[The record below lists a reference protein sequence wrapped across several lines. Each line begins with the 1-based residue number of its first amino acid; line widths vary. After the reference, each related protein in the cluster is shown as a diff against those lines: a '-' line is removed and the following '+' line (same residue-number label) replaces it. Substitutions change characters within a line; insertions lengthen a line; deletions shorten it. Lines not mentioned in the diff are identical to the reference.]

1 MARRKKRQR
10 RQKRNAARL
19 QERTAQR
26 KAARAQER
34 AARRKLPTA
43 PQSQSPIQAPLPA
56 PARAD
61 WAGPHGDIGTY
72 IGEES
77 DKTLEAYEKQP
88 NLVREHANHEED
100 TAHGGYAHRQLL
112 ELVQNSADALSLAG
126 GGRIVIQLTEAHL
139 YCADDGSPIDKD
151 GVRALMFSH
160 LSSKRGTSEIG
171 RFGLGFKSVLGVT
184 DTPEFFSRSGSF
196 RFDRTRAADAIRP
209 LVPDAER
216 YPVLRLPEAI
226 DPWPEM
232 EADPIRRE
240 LMDWA
245 VNIVRLPLKP
255 GAHADL
261 DEQISK
267 FQPEF
272 LLFVEHVQHLEL
284 QTGEREK
291 DKDDTRIIKLNHQNG
306 MYLLHDGQRKTRW
319 MIFKRTHTLSPDARS
334 DRQTLDDADQ
344 VPITWA
350 APLDSLSLP
359 GHFWAF
365 FPTQT
370 ASLLAGIL
378 NAPWKTNEDR
388 QNLLPGVR
396 NEELIDAAAAMVAEK
411 LPRLST
417 QEDPARHLDALPRRQ
432 ERGDSVHSGR
442 LREQLFAALA
452 GRAVVPDQ
460 NGKLRKVRE
469 ISYPPRELTPG
480 GQIDLA
486 PFERWAAY
494 DKRPSGWLH
503 HSAITTRRL
512 ATLDRLFSPQPGPYQ
527 PSVPRVTIAEWLA
540 ALVKNVNTP
549 HDSIQASMAAIQTAA
564 LIPSNIRE
572 SQQLGNIVRTAAGG
586 WRAANPESVYLG
598 GGIASNKN
606 SLVHP
611 RLEADPE
618 TLEALR
624 ELGIRSASPESVF
637 RDHARKLLNEDY
649 NLHHRLEDVGIAING
664 GVDIDADWRKFW
676 ELARDVEQSAAVKI
690 IQEHD
695 DQRTYLRVRTLAGSW
710 QPLSH
715 TLLPGPIVP
724 ADGSRD
730 TDIALD
736 MEFHHAERALLA
748 VLGAVDEPHIMDGK
762 ALDIYPNFLR
772 DYRDLYLIDLPQNPW
787 PEKLNFD
794 LVETSGPL
802 TVLELLSE
810 EGKAHYTEALLN
822 LPTTY
827 NDWLMRHDTRRN
839 EYPVVSFKSP
849 VLVELYVHGRI
860 RTANGIR
867 ELSAGLG
874 TMPSDWPLANH
885 TGFGERTNSDPDV
898 LRWLLD
904 HPQAKLICQAFD
916 IQAPSD
922 AVIDPIGE
930 DDPVPLLDVWP
941 GLAPRLSA
949 QQQSLRLIRCDWMAG
964 PAGVPLGTDCIVRDG
979 TVYLERKEDD
989 ERAELQAV
997 LRELGLENVSVE
1009 AILQDRPPSEIAQ
1022 ARADVRRQP
1031 TDAARLLAAVGEAA
1045 LRARLPKSLLAILD
1059 PLTGIQVAEA
1069 AIATYHTGA
1078 LRKYRHALNHL
1089 DPPQQWAGGLRA
1101 VEFVQSLGFG
1111 AEWAGERNRR
1121 RDPYVEVEGP
1131 YSLPPLHDYQQTVV
1145 KKLRHMLRPDGA
1157 GSARRG
1163 MISMPTGSGKTR
1175 VAVQAIVEA
1184 MREDSYNGGVLW
1196 VADRDELCEQA
1207 VESWRQVWSSI
1218 GVEAAPLRI
1227 SRLWAG
1233 QPQPLPTSD
1242 RHVIVAT
1249 VQTLYAKIARQPS
1262 AYQFLADF
1270 ELIVFDEAHRSVAP
1284 TYTSVMQDLGLTR
1297 WQRDTEPCLLGLTAT
1312 PYRGHDEAETARLVR
1327 RYNSN
1332 RLAAGAFASDDPEDV
1347 IRELQDMRV
1356 LAQAD
1361 HDTIEGGRISLYP
1374 DELRQVKQAP
1384 WLPRSAEERIGQ
1396 DAGRTQ
1402 RIIAAYKEHILS
1414 VDPNWPTLIFATS
1427 VEHAQTVSALLNRIG
1442 VRARAVSGETDPSS
1456 RRSIVEAFRAGE
1468 IQALVNYAVF
1478 REGFDAPKTRA
1489 IIVARP
1495 VYSPNLY
1502 FQMIGRGLRGEKN
1515 GGNDRCLILNVED
1528 NIVNFEGK
1536 LAFSDLD
1543 WLWA

>member
-1 MARRKKRQR
+1 MARRKKRQHR
-10 RQKRNAARL
+10 RKRNAARL

-34 AARRKLPTA
+34 AARRKLPTT

-61 WAGPHGDIGTY
+61 WAGPRGPIGAY
-72 IGEES
+72 IRSES
-77 DKTLEAYEKQP
+77 DKTLAAYERQP

-126 GGRIVIQLTEAHL
+126 GGRIVIRLTTEHL

-365 FPTQT
+365 FPTQI

-396 NEELIDAAAAMVAEK
+396 NEELIDAAAAMVAEN

-417 QEDPARHLDALPRRQ
+417 QEDPARHLDTLPRRQ
-432 ERGDSVHSGR
+432 EGGDNEHSDR
-442 LREQLFAALA
+442 LREQLFAELA

-460 NGKLRKVRE
+460 DGKLRKVRE
-469 ISYPPRELTPG
+469 ISYPPRELTTDR
-480 GQIDLA
+480 QIDLA
-486 PFERWAAY
+486 PFERWVAY

-527 PSVPRVTIAEWLA
+527 PSVPRATIAKWLQA
-540 ALVKNVNTP
+540 LLVKDTSE
-549 HDSIQASMAAIQTAA
+549 HDAVQSSMAAIQTAA
-564 LIPSNIRE
+564 LIPSDIRE
-572 SQQLGNIVRTAAGG
+572 GQQQRLGDIMLGDGLGAIVFTANGG
-586 WRAANPESVYLG
+586 WRAPDPESVYLDG
-598 GGIASNKN
+598 GDTSDTNN
-606 SLVHP
+606 LVHP
-611 RLEADPE
+611 QLEADAE

-624 ELGIRSASPESVF
+624 ELGIRPASPEDVF
-637 RDHARKLLNEDY
+637 REYASLLFQVMDQSSSMS
-649 NLHHRLEDVGIAING
+649 LEDVER
-664 GVDIDADWRKFW
+664 VWRKFW
-676 ELARDVEQSAAVKI
+676 ELARDIEQAAAVNI

-695 DQRTYLRVRTLAGSW
+695 WRNYLRVRTLAGNW
-710 QPLSH
+710 QLLAH
-715 TLLPGPIVP
+715 ALLPGPVVP

-730 TDIALD
+730 ADIALD
-736 MEFHHAERALLA
+736 MEFHQAERALLE
-748 VLGAVDEPHIMDGK
+748 VLGAVTKPHTMDRES
-762 ALDIYPNFLR
+762 LDIYSDFLGECR
-772 DYRDLYLIDLPQNPW
+772 KEYYWRLPQGQNPQQ
-787 PEKLNFD
+787 PYLNFD
-794 LVETSGPL
+794 SVKTSGPL
-802 TVLELLSE
+802 AVLKLLSE
-810 EGKAHYTEALLN
+810 EGKARYTEALLD
-822 LPTTY
+822 LPATY
-827 NDWLMRHDTRRN
+827 NEWTMRHDTRDI
-839 EYPVVSFKSP
+839 YPKVPFMSPVVAA
-849 VLVELYVHGRI
+849 LREYGRI
-860 RTANGIR
+860 RTDAGIR
-867 ELSAGLG
+867 ELAAGLG
-874 TMPSDWPLANH
+874 SKPNPL
-885 TGFGERTNSDPDV
+885 V

-941 GLAPRLSA
+941 GLKLFLSP
-949 QQQSLRLIRCDWMAG
+949 QQQPLKLIRCDRIAG
-964 PAGVPLGTDCIVRDG
+964 PDSVALRTDCMVRDG

-1031 TDAARLLAAVGEAA
+1031 TDAARLLAAVGETA
-1045 LRARLPKSLLAILD
+1045 LRARLPDSLLAILD
-1059 PLTGIQVAEA
+1059 PLTGIPLAEA

-1078 LRKYRHALNHL
+1078 LKEYRHDLGHL

-1111 AEWAGERNRR
+1111 AEWAGDRNRK

-1131 YSLPPLHDYQQTVV
+1131 YSLPPLHDYQRTVV
-1145 KKLRHMLRPDGA
+1145 EKLRLMLRADGA
-1157 GSARRG
+1157 GNARRG

-1175 VAVQAIVEA
+1175 VAVQAIVES
-1184 MREDSYNGGVLW
+1184 MRDDGYNGGVLW

-1227 SRLWAG
+1227 SRMWGG
-1233 QPQPLPTSD
+1233 QLQPLPISD

-1249 VQTLYAKIARQPS
+1249 VQTLNAKIMTKP
-1262 AYQFLADF
+1262 YEFLADF
-1270 ELIVFDEAHRSVAP
+1270 GLIVFDEAHRSIAP
-1284 TYTSVMQDLGLTR
+1284 TYTSVMAELGFTR
-1297 WQRDTEPCLLGLTAT
+1297 RRRVTEPRLIGLTAT
-1312 PYRGHDEAETARLVR
+1312 PYRGYNPEETRWLVN
-1327 RYNSN
+1327 RYSRN
-1332 RLAAGAFASDDPEDV
+1332 RLDAGAFASDDPEDV
-1347 IRELQDMRV
+1347 IRDLQDMKV

-1361 HDTIEGGRISLYP
+1361 HDTIEGGHISLYP
-1374 DELRQVKQAP
+1374 DELRQVRQAP
-1384 WLPRSAEERIGQ
+1384 WLPQSAEERIAR
-1396 DAGRTQ
+1396 DPDRTQ
-1402 RIIAAYKEHILS
+1402 RIIAAYEEYILS

-1442 VRARAVSGETDPSS
+1442 VRARAVSGETDSSS
-1456 RRSIVEAFRAGE
+1456 RRSIVEAFRAGK